1 MKKSLI
7 VILVCLAALTKAQ
20 QLPMYSQYLTNDFI
34 LNPAIAGSK
43 PYFPIQINSR
53 TQWSG
58 LGTIAPKTNTLS
70 YHMPVAYD
78 AIGIG
83 AIVIQ
88 DETGPYS
95 QIGVTLSF
103 AYHIQLDEDDVTR
116 LSLGLS
122 GLVTQHT
129 LNQDDLTFHNPDP
142 EFQGTYSKMVP
153 DASFGAYLYSKNFS
167 LSASAH
173 QLFES
178 TFKESVQDI
187 FGDNSQVR
195 HYFAHASYR
204 IDIHSDLAI
213 EPSLLVKSTEVS
225 PTQLDVNATV
235 IIDNNYW
242 AGLSLRSSESLVVLA
257 GLNMGSLFLSYSY
270 DYGISSLSSVASGS
284 HEISLGFN
292 INDKRKR
299 RHSYYW

>member
-1 MKKSLI
+1 MKKSLTI
-7 VILVCLAALTKAQ
+7 ILVCLAALTKAQ
-20 QLPMYSQYLTNDFI
+20 QLPIYSQYLTNDFI
-34 LNPAIAGSK
+34 LNPAIAGTK

-53 TQWSG
+53 SQWSG

-70 YHMPVAYD
+70 YHMPIAYD
-78 AIGIG
+78 AVGIG
-83 AIVIQ
+83 AIIMQ

-103 AYHIQLDEDDVTR
+103 AYHIQLFEDDVTY

-122 GLVTQHT
+122 GLMTQHT
-129 LNQDDLTFHNPDP
+129 LKQDDLTFHNPDP
-142 EFQGTYSKMVP
+142 EFQGSYSKMVP
-153 DASFGAYLYSKNFS
+153 DASFGAYLYSKDFS

-225 PTQLDVNATV
+225 PTQLDVNARV

>member
-83 AIVIQ
+83 AIVMQ

-122 GLVTQHT
+122 GLMTQHT
-129 LNQDDLTFHNPDP
+129 LNQDDLIFHNPDP
-142 EFQGTYSKMVP
+142 EFQGSYSKMVP

-213 EPSLLVKSTEVS
+213 EPSLLVKTTEVS
-225 PTQLDVNATV
+225 PTQLDVNARV

-242 AGLSLRSSESLVVLA
+242 AGLSLRSSESLVILA

-270 DYGISSLSSVASGS
+270 DHGISSLSSVASGS

>member
-1 MKKSLI
+1 MKKCLI
-7 VILVCLAALTKAQ
+7 VILVFLAAFTKAQ

-58 LGTIAPKTNTLS
+58 LGVIAPKTNTLS

-83 AIVIQ
+83 AIVMQ

-103 AYHIQLDEDDVTR
+103 AYHIQLDKDDVTR

-122 GLVTQHT
+122 GLMTQHT
-129 LNQDDLTFHNPDP
+129 LNQDDLIFHNPDP
-142 EFQGTYSKMVP
+142 EFQGRYSKMVP

-204 IDIHSDLAI
+204 IDIYSNLAI

-225 PTQLDVNATV
+225 PTQLDLNARA
-235 IIDNNYW
+235 ILDNNYW
-242 AGLSLRSSESLVVLA
+242 AGLSLRSSKSLTVLA

-270 DYGISSLSSVASGS
+270 DYGISSLSSLNSGS

-292 INDKRKR
+292 IIDKRKR

>member
-34 LNPAIAGSK
+34 LNPAVAGSK

-83 AIVIQ
+83 AIVMQ

-103 AYHIQLDEDDVTR
+103 AYHIKLDEDDVTR
-116 LSLGLS
+116 LSLGLNA
-122 GLVTQHT
+122 LMTQHT

-142 EFQGTYSKMVP
+142 EFQGSYSKMVP

-167 LSASAH
+167 LSASSH

-178 TFKESVQDI
+178 TFKESVQDV

-204 IDIHSDLAI
+204 IDIYSDLAI

-225 PTQLDVNATV
+225 PTQLDVNARL

>member
-1 MKKSLI
+1 MKKCLI
-7 VILVCLAALTKAQ
+7 VILLCLASLTNAQ

-53 TQWSG
+53 VQWSG

-70 YHMPVAYD
+70 YHMPLAYD

-83 AIVIQ
+83 AIVMQ

-95 QIGVTLSF
+95 QIGLTLSL
-103 AYHIQLDEDDVTR
+103 AYHIKLNEYNATH

-122 GLVTQHT
+122 GLMTQHT
-129 LNQDDLTFHNPDP
+129 LNQDELTFHNPDP
-142 EFQGTYSKMVP
+142 EFQGSYSKLVP
-153 DASFGAYLYSKNFS
+153 DASFGAYLYSNNFS

-178 TFKESVQDI
+178 IFKKSVQDI

-204 IDIHSDLAI
+204 INIYSDLVV

-225 PTQLDVNATV
+225 PTQLDVNARV

-242 AGLSLRSSESLVVLA
+242 AGLSFRSSKSLIVLA
-257 GLNMGSLFLSYSY
+257 GLNIGNIFLSYSY

-284 HEISLGFN
+284 HEVSLGFN

>member
-43 PYFPIQINSR
+43 SYFPIQINSR

-70 YHMPVAYD
+70 YHMPVAHD

-83 AIVIQ
+83 AIVMQ
-88 DETGPYS
+88 DDTGPYS

-103 AYHIQLDEDDVTR
+103 AYHVQLDEDDVTR

-122 GLVTQHT
+122 GLMTQHT

-142 EFQGTYSKMVP
+142 EFQGSYSKMVP

-225 PTQLDVNATV
+225 PTQLDVNARV

>member
-1 MKKSLI
+1 MKKNFI
-7 VILVCLAALTKAQ
+7 IILVCFSALTKAQ
-20 QLPMYSQYLTNDFI
+20 QLPMYSQYITNDFV

-43 PYFPIQINSR
+43 PYFPLQINSR
-53 TQWSG
+53 TQWPG
-58 LGTIAPKTNTLS
+58 LGKIAPKTNTLS
-70 YHMPVAYD
+70 FHMPLAYES
-78 AIGIG
+78 IGIG
-83 AIVIQ
+83 ALVMQ

-95 QIGVTLSF
+95 QIGLTLSF

-122 GLVTQHT
+122 GLITQHN
-129 LNQDDLTFHNPDP
+129 LKQDDLIFHNPDP
-142 EFQGTYSKMVP
+142 EFQGSYSKMVP

-167 LSASAH
+167 LSVSAH

-178 TFKESVQDI
+178 TFKKSVQDI

-204 IDIHSDLAI
+204 IDIHSDLAV

-225 PTQLDVNATV
+225 PTQLDINARA

-242 AGLSLRSSESLVVLA
+242 AGLSLRSSQSLVILA
-257 GLNMGSLFLSYSY
+257 VFHMRSLFLSYSY

>member
-53 TQWSG
+53 TQWSS

-83 AIVIQ
+83 AIVMQ

-95 QIGVTLSF
+95 QIGVTFSF

-122 GLVTQHT
+122 GLMTQHT

>member
-58 LGTIAPKTNTLS
+58 LGTIAPRTNTLS

-83 AIVIQ
+83 AIVMQ

-95 QIGVTLSF
+95 QIGVTFSF

-122 GLVTQHT
+122 GLMTQHT
-129 LNQDDLTFHNPDP
+129 LNQDVLTFHNPDP

-225 PTQLDVNATV
+225 PTQLDLNARV

>member
-58 LGTIAPKTNTLS
+58 LGTIAPRTNTLS

-83 AIVIQ
+83 AIVMQ

-95 QIGVTLSF
+95 QIGVTFSF

-122 GLVTQHT
+122 GLMTQHT

-167 LSASAH
+167 LSVSAH

-225 PTQLDVNATV
+225 PNQLDVNARV

-257 GLNMGSLFLSYSY
+257 GLNMRSLFLSYSY

>member
-20 QLPMYSQYLTNDFI
+20 QLPIYSQYLTNDFI

-43 PYFPIQINSR
+43 SYFPIQINSR

-70 YHMPVAYD
+70 YHMPVAHD

-83 AIVIQ
+83 AIVMQ

-103 AYHIQLDEDDVTR
+103 AYHVQLDEDDVTR

-122 GLVTQHT
+122 GLLTQHT

-142 EFQGTYSKMVP
+142 EFQGSYSKMVP

-225 PTQLDVNATV
+225 PTQLDVNARV

>member
-53 TQWSG
+53 TQWSS

-70 YHMPVAYD
+70 YHMPVTYD

-83 AIVIQ
+83 AIVMQ

-122 GLVTQHT
+122 GLMTQHT
-129 LNQDDLTFHNPDP
+129 LNQDDLIFHNPDP
-142 EFQGTYSKMVP
+142 EFQGSYSKMVP

-195 HYFAHASYR
+195 HYFAHASYH
-204 IDIHSDLAI
+204 IDIYSDLAI
-213 EPSLLVKSTEVS
+213 EPSLLVKTTEVS
-225 PTQLDVNATV
+225 PTQLDVNARV

-242 AGLSLRSSESLVVLA
+242 AGMSLRSSESLVILA

-270 DYGISSLSSVASGS
+270 DHGISSLSSVASGS

>member
-43 PYFPIQINSR
+43 SYFPIQINSR

-70 YHMPVAYD
+70 YHMPVAHD

-83 AIVIQ
+83 AIVMQ

-103 AYHIQLDEDDVTR
+103 AYHVQLDEDDVTR

-122 GLVTQHT
+122 GLMTQHT

-142 EFQGTYSKMVP
+142 EFQGSYSKMVP

-225 PTQLDVNATV
+225 LTQLDLNARV

-242 AGLSLRSSESLVVLA
+242 AGLSLRSSKSLVVLA

>member
-7 VILVCLAALTKAQ
+7 VILVCLAALSKAQ
-20 QLPMYSQYLTNDFI
+20 QLPMYSQYLSNDFI
-34 LNPAIAGSK
+34 LNPAIAGSQ

-83 AIVIQ
+83 AIVMQ

-95 QIGVTLSF
+95 QIGVALSF

-122 GLVTQHT
+122 GLTTQHT

-142 EFQGTYSKMVP
+142 EFQGSYSKMVP

-225 PTQLDVNATV
+225 PTQLDVNARV

>member
-34 LNPAIAGSK
+34 LNPAIAGTK
-43 PYFPIQINSR
+43 AYFPIQINSR

-70 YHMPVAYD
+70 YHMPVAHD

-83 AIVIQ
+83 AIVMQ

-103 AYHIQLDEDDVTR
+103 AYHVQLDEDDVTR

-122 GLVTQHT
+122 GLMTQHT
-129 LNQDDLTFHNPDP
+129 LNQDDLTFHNPEP
-142 EFQGTYSKMVP
+142 EFQGSYSKMVP

-225 PTQLDVNATV
+225 STQLDVNARV

>member
-1 MKKSLI
+1 MKKSLT
-7 VILVCLAALTKAQ
+7 VILVCLAALTNAQ

-34 LNPAIAGSK
+34 LNPAIAGTK

-53 TQWSG
+53 SQWSS

-70 YHMPVAYD
+70 YHMPLAYD
-78 AIGIG
+78 AVGIG
-83 AIVIQ
+83 AIVMQ

-122 GLVTQHT
+122 GLMTQHT
-129 LNQDDLTFHNPDP
+129 LNQDDLIFHNPDP
-142 EFQGTYSKMVP
+142 EFQGSYSKMVP

-225 PTQLDVNATV
+225 PTQFDLNTRV

-242 AGLSLRSSESLVVLA
+242 AGLSLRSSKSLVVLA
-257 GLNMGSLFLSYSY
+257 GLNIGSLFLSYSY

>member
-7 VILVCLAALTKAQ
+7 VLSLCLAALTKAQ
-20 QLPMYSQYLTNDFI
+20 QLPMYSQYLNNDFV

-83 AIVIQ
+83 AIVMQ

-103 AYHIQLDEDDVTR
+103 AYHIQLNEDNTKR
-116 LSLGLS
+116 LSLGLN
-122 GLVTQHT
+122 GLMTQHT
-129 LNQDDLTFHNPDP
+129 LNQDDLTFHNIES
-142 EFQGTYSKMVP
+142 EFQGSYSKIVP

-178 TFKESVQDI
+178 TFKKSVMDI

-195 HYFAHASYR
+195 HYFTHVSYR
-204 IDIHSDLAI
+204 INIYSDLVI

-225 PTQLDVNATV
+225 PTQLDINARV

-242 AGLSLRSSESLVVLA
+242 AGLSLRSSESLVVLT

-270 DYGISSLSSVASGS
+270 DYGINSLSSVASGS
-284 HEISLGFN
+284 HEISLGFK

>member
-1 MKKSLI
+1 MKKNFI
-7 VILVCLAALTKAQ
+7 IILVCFSALTKAQ
-20 QLPMYSQYLTNDFI
+20 QLPIYSQYITNDFV

-43 PYFPIQINSR
+43 PYFPLQINSR
-53 TQWSG
+53 TQWPG
-58 LGTIAPKTNTLS
+58 LGKIAPKTNTLS
-70 YHMPVAYD
+70 FHMPLAYES
-78 AIGIG
+78 IGIG
-83 AIVIQ
+83 ALVMQ

-95 QIGVTLSF
+95 QIGLTLSF

-122 GLVTQHT
+122 GLITQHN
-129 LNQDDLTFHNPDP
+129 LKQDDLIFHNPDP
-142 EFQGTYSKMVP
+142 EFQGSYSKMVP
-153 DASFGAYLYSKNFS
+153 DASFGAYLYSKNIS
-167 LSASAH
+167 LSVSAH

-178 TFKESVQDI
+178 TFKKSVQDI

-204 IDIHSDLAI
+204 IDIHSDLAV

-225 PTQLDVNATV
+225 PTQLDINARA

-242 AGLSLRSSESLVVLA
+242 AGLSLRSSQSLVILA
-257 GLNMGSLFLSYSY
+257 GLHMRSMFLSYSY
-270 DYGISSLSSVASGS
+270 DYGISSLSSIASGS

>member
-1 MKKSLI
+1 MKKSLTI
-7 VILVCLAALTKAQ
+7 ILVCLAALTKAQ
-20 QLPMYSQYLTNDFI
+20 QLPVYSQYLTNDFI
-34 LNPAIAGSK
+34 LNPAIAGTK

-53 TQWSG
+53 SQWSG
-58 LGTIAPKTNTLS
+58 LGKIAPKTNTLS

-78 AIGIG
+78 AVGIG
-83 AIVIQ
+83 AIIMQ

-103 AYHIQLDEDDVTR
+103 AYHIQLDEDDVTY

-122 GLVTQHT
+122 GLMTQHT
-129 LNQDDLTFHNPDP
+129 LNQGDLTFHNPDP
-142 EFQGTYSKMVP
+142 EFQGSYSKMVP
-153 DASFGAYLYSKNFS
+153 DASFGAYLYSKDFS

-195 HYFAHASYR
+195 HYFAHASYL

-225 PTQLDVNATV
+225 PTQLDINARV

>member
-83 AIVIQ
+83 AIVMQ

-95 QIGVTLSF
+95 QIGVTFSF
-103 AYHIQLDEDDVTR
+103 AYHIQLDEDDITR

>member
-1 MKKSLI
+1 MKKNFI
-7 VILVCLAALTKAQ
+7 IILVCFSALTKAQ
-20 QLPMYSQYLTNDFI
+20 QLPMYSQYITNDFV

-43 PYFPIQINSR
+43 PYFPLQINSR
-53 TQWSG
+53 TQWPG
-58 LGTIAPKTNTLS
+58 LGKIAPKTNTLS
-70 YHMPVAYD
+70 YHMPLAYES
-78 AIGIG
+78 IGVG
-83 AIVIQ
+83 AIVMQ

-95 QIGVTLSF
+95 QIGLTLSF
-103 AYHIQLDEDDVTR
+103 AYHIQLDEDDLTR

-122 GLVTQHT
+122 GLITQHN
-129 LNQDDLTFHNPDP
+129 LKQDDLIFHNPDP
-142 EFQGTYSKMVP
+142 EFQGSYSKMVP
-153 DASFGAYLYSKNFS
+153 DASFGAYLYSKNIS
-167 LSASAH
+167 LSVSAH

-178 TFKESVQDI
+178 TFKKSVQDI

-225 PTQLDVNATV
+225 PTQLDINARA

-242 AGLSLRSSESLVVLA
+242 AGLSLRSSQSLVILA
-257 GLNMGSLFLSYSY
+257 GLHMRSMFLSYSY
-270 DYGISSLSSVASGS
+270 DYGISSLSSIASGS

>member
-43 PYFPIQINSR
+43 LYFPIQINSR

-83 AIVIQ
+83 AIVMQ

-95 QIGVTLSF
+95 QIGVALSF

-142 EFQGTYSKMVP
+142 EFQGSYSKMVP

-167 LSASAH
+167 LSASAY

-195 HYFAHASYR
+195 HYFAHASYH

-225 PTQLDVNATV
+225 PTQLDINARV

>member
-58 LGTIAPKTNTLS
+58 LGATAPKTNTLS

-83 AIVIQ
+83 AIVMQ

-122 GLVTQHT
+122 GLMTQHT

-142 EFQGTYSKMVP
+142 EFQGSYSKMVP

-225 PTQLDVNATV
+225 PTQLDVNARV

>member
-78 AIGIG
+78 AVGIG
-83 AIVIQ
+83 AIIMQ

-103 AYHIQLDEDDVTR
+103 AYHIQLDEDDVTY

-122 GLVTQHT
+122 GLMTQHT

-142 EFQGTYSKMVP
+142 EFQGSYSKMVP

-225 PTQLDVNATV
+225 PHN
-235 IIDNNYW
+235 W
-242 AGLSLRSSESLVVLA
+242 
-257 GLNMGSLFLSYSY
+257 M
-270 DYGISSLSSVASGS
+270 
-284 HEISLGFN
+284 
-292 INDKRKR
+292 
-299 RHSYYW
+299 

>member
-1 MKKSLI
+1 MKKSLTI
-7 VILVCLAALTKAQ
+7 ILVCLAALTKAQ
-20 QLPMYSQYLTNDFI
+20 QLPVYSQYLTNDFI
-34 LNPAIAGSK
+34 LNPAIAGTK

-53 TQWSG
+53 SQWSG
-58 LGTIAPKTNTLS
+58 LGKIAPKTNTLS

-78 AIGIG
+78 AVGIG
-83 AIVIQ
+83 AIIMQ

-103 AYHIQLDEDDVTR
+103 AYHIQLDEDDVTY

-122 GLVTQHT
+122 GLMTQHT
-129 LNQDDLTFHNPDP
+129 LNQGDLTFHNPDP
-142 EFQGTYSKMVP
+142 EFQGSYSKMVP
-153 DASFGAYLYSKNFS
+153 DASFGAYLYSKDFS

-195 HYFAHASYR
+195 HYFAHASYL

-225 PTQLDVNATV
+225 PTQLDVNARV

-242 AGLSLRSSESLVVLA
+242 AGLSLRSSKSLVVLA

>member
-1 MKKSLI
+1 MKKNFI
-7 VILVCLAALTKAQ
+7 IILVCFSALTKAQ
-20 QLPMYSQYLTNDFI
+20 QLPMYSQYITNDFV

-43 PYFPIQINSR
+43 PYFPLQINSR
-53 TQWSG
+53 TQWPG
-58 LGTIAPKTNTLS
+58 LGKIAPKTNTLS
-70 YHMPVAYD
+70 FHMPLAYES
-78 AIGIG
+78 IGIG
-83 AIVIQ
+83 ALVMQ

-95 QIGVTLSF
+95 QIGLTLSF

-122 GLVTQHT
+122 GLITQHN
-129 LNQDDLTFHNPDP
+129 LKQDDLIFHNPDP
-142 EFQGTYSKMVP
+142 EFQGSYSKMVP

-167 LSASAH
+167 LSVSAH

-178 TFKESVQDI
+178 TFKKSVQDI

-204 IDIHSDLAI
+204 IDIHSDLAV

-225 PTQLDVNATV
+225 PTQLDINARA

-242 AGLSLRSSESLVVLA
+242 AGLSLRSSQSLVILA
-257 GLNMGSLFLSYSY
+257 GFHMRSLFLSYSY

>member
-1 MKKSLI
+1 MKKNFI
-7 VILVCLAALTKAQ
+7 IILVCFSALTKAQ
-20 QLPMYSQYLTNDFI
+20 QLPMYSQYITNDFV

-43 PYFPIQINSR
+43 PYFPLQINSR

-58 LGTIAPKTNTLS
+58 LGKIAPKTNTLS
-70 YHMPVAYD
+70 YHMPLAYES
-78 AIGIG
+78 IGVG
-83 AIVIQ
+83 AIVMQ

-95 QIGVTLSF
+95 QIGLTLSF
-103 AYHIQLDEDDVTR
+103 AYHMQLDEDDVTR

-122 GLVTQHT
+122 GLITQHN
-129 LNQDDLTFHNPDP
+129 LKQDDLIFHNPDP
-142 EFQGTYSKMVP
+142 EFQGSYSKMVP

-167 LSASAH
+167 LSVSTH

-178 TFKESVQDI
+178 TFKKSVQDI

-225 PTQLDVNATV
+225 PTQFDLNARA
-235 IIDNNYW
+235 IIDNNYSV
-242 AGLSLRSSESLVVLA
+242 GLSLRSSQSLVILA
-257 GLNMGSLFLSYSY
+257 GLHMRSLFLSYSY
-270 DYGISSLSSVASGS
+270 DYGISSLSSIASGS

>member
-43 PYFPIQINSR
+43 PHFPIQINSR

-70 YHMPVAYD
+70 YHMPVSYD

-83 AIVIQ
+83 AIVMQ

-122 GLVTQHT
+122 GLMTQHT

-142 EFQGTYSKMVP
+142 EFQGSYSKMVP

-225 PTQLDVNATV
+225 PTQLDVNARV

-242 AGLSLRSSESLVVLA
+242 TGLSLRSSQSLVVLA

-270 DYGISSLSSVASGS
+270 DQGISSLSSVASGS

>member
-53 TQWSG
+53 TQWSS

-70 YHMPVAYD
+70 YHMPVAHD

-83 AIVIQ
+83 AIVMQ

-103 AYHIQLDEDDVTR
+103 AYHVQLDEDDVTR

-122 GLVTQHT
+122 GLMTQHT

-142 EFQGTYSKMVP
+142 EFQGSYSKMVP

-225 PTQLDVNATV
+225 PTQLDVNARV

-242 AGLSLRSSESLVVLA
+242 AGLSLRSSESLVVLT

>member
-1 MKKSLI
+1 MKKNFI
-7 VILVCLAALTKAQ
+7 IILVCFSALTKAQ
-20 QLPMYSQYLTNDFI
+20 QLPMYSQYITNDFV

-43 PYFPIQINSR
+43 PYFPLQINSR

-58 LGTIAPKTNTLS
+58 LGKIAPKTNTLS
-70 YHMPVAYD
+70 YHMPLAYES
-78 AIGIG
+78 IGVG
-83 AIVIQ
+83 ALVMQ

-95 QIGVTLSF
+95 QIGLTLSF
-103 AYHIQLDEDDVTR
+103 AYHMQLDEDDVTR

-122 GLVTQHT
+122 GLITQHN
-129 LNQDDLTFHNPDP
+129 LKQDDLIFHNPDP
-142 EFQGTYSKMVP
+142 EFQGSYSKMVP

-167 LSASAH
+167 LSVSAH

-178 TFKESVQDI
+178 TFKKSVQDI

-204 IDIHSDLAI
+204 IDIYSDLAI
-213 EPSLLVKSTEVS
+213 EPSLLVKTTEVS
-225 PTQLDVNATV
+225 PTQLDINARA

-242 AGLSLRSSESLVVLA
+242 AGLSLRSSQSLVILA
-257 GLNMGSLFLSYSY
+257 GLHMRSMFLSYSY
-270 DYGISSLSSVASGS
+270 DYGISSLSSIASGS

>member
-1 MKKSLI
+1 MKKNFI
-7 VILVCLAALTKAQ
+7 IILVCFSALTKAQ
-20 QLPMYSQYLTNDFI
+20 QLPMYSQYITNDFV

-43 PYFPIQINSR
+43 PYFPLQINSR

-58 LGTIAPKTNTLS
+58 LGKIAPKTNTLS
-70 YHMPVAYD
+70 YHMPVAYES
-78 AIGIG
+78 IGIG
-83 AIVIQ
+83 AIVMQ

-103 AYHIQLDEDDVTR
+103 AYHMQLDEDDVTR

-122 GLVTQHT
+122 GLITQHN
-129 LNQDDLTFHNPDP
+129 LKQDDLIFHNPDP
-142 EFQGTYSKMVP
+142 EFQGSYSKMVP
-153 DASFGAYLYSKNFS
+153 DASFGAYLYSENFS

-178 TFKESVQDI
+178 TFKKSVQDI
-187 FGDNSQVR
+187 FGDNSKVR

-204 IDIHSDLAI
+204 IDVHSDLAI
-213 EPSLLVKSTEVS
+213 EPSLLVKSTEAS
-225 PTQLDVNATV
+225 PTQLDLNARA

-242 AGLSLRSSESLVVLA
+242 AGLSLRSSQSLVFLA
-257 GLNMGSLFLSYSY
+257 GLHMRSMFLSYSY
-270 DYGISSLSSVASGS
+270 DYGISSLSSVGSGS

>member
-1 MKKSLI
+1 MRKSLI

-43 PYFPIQINSR
+43 LYFPIQINSR

-70 YHMPVAYD
+70 YHMPLAYD

-83 AIVIQ
+83 AIIMQ

-95 QIGVTLSF
+95 QIGVSLSF

-122 GLVTQHT
+122 SLMTQHT

-142 EFQGTYSKMVP
+142 EFQGSYSKIVP
-153 DASFGAYLYSKNFS
+153 DASFGAYLYSRNFS

-225 PTQLDVNATV
+225 PTQLDINARV

-270 DYGISSLSSVASGS
+270 DYGISSLSSVASSS

>member
-1 MKKSLI
+1 MKKNFI
-7 VILVCLAALTKAQ
+7 IILVCFSALTKAQ
-20 QLPMYSQYLTNDFI
+20 QLPMYSQYITNDFV

-43 PYFPIQINSR
+43 PYFPLQINSR

-58 LGTIAPKTNTLS
+58 LGKIAPKTNTLS
-70 YHMPVAYD
+70 FHMPLAYES
-78 AIGIG
+78 IGIG
-83 AIVIQ
+83 ALVMQ

-95 QIGVTLSF
+95 QIGLTLSF

-122 GLVTQHT
+122 GLITQHN
-129 LNQDDLTFHNPDP
+129 LKQDDLIFHNPDP
-142 EFQGTYSKMVP
+142 EFQGSYSKMVP
-153 DASFGAYLYSKNFS
+153 DASFGAYLYSKNIS
-167 LSASAH
+167 LSVSAH

-178 TFKESVQDI
+178 TFKKSVQDI

-204 IDIHSDLAI
+204 IDIHSDLAV

-225 PTQLDVNATV
+225 PTQLDINARA

-242 AGLSLRSSESLVVLA
+242 AGLSLRSSQSLVILA
-257 GLNMGSLFLSYSY
+257 GLHMRSMFLSYSY
-270 DYGISSLSSVASGS
+270 DYGISSLSSIASGS